1 MDLAKQIKQRPTVVI
16 AKTTKGKG
24 VSFMEGKAQ
33 WHGKSP
39 NDEEYNIAMN
49 ELREK
54 EHSIL
59 EMQKKDSEGGI

>member
-1 MDLAKQIKQRPTVVI
+1 
-16 AKTTKGKG
+16 
-24 VSFMEGKAQ
+24 MEGKAQ